1 MSGPSSPRN
10 VGLVLLAALAA
21 CKSTPKQ
28 PEADPAL
35 VKTLAA
41 KMAQN
46 MPAPQAARA
55 CQPKDYVGVPTLT
68 FPTLLR
74 LGEQPVAADNAHADW
89 INPPQLESP
98 TAHDLAATDETTRRR
113 AAALMLS
120 VPAWVVY
127 KVDMVNAPMALG
139 LKELKIS
146 TIGARAIRFGQNGL
160 PECVEIFYFQSD
172 QKVSDDAIAK
182 SDRAIIDPAV
192 AKMLRDDLTQQ
203 YLMHA
208 PRAPAAAPATK

>member
-1 MSGPSSPRN
+1 MSGPSSRHS
-10 VGLVLLAALAA
+10 LVLLAALAA

-35 VKTLAA
+35 VKALAA

-46 MPAPQAARA
+46 VPAPAAARA

-68 FPTLLR
+68 YRTLLQ
-74 LGEQPVAADNAHADW
+74 LADLPIKGDTVHADW

-98 TAHDLAATDETTRRR
+98 AVHDLTSTDTTTRRR
-113 AAALMLS
+113 AAAQMMS
-120 VPAWVVY
+120 VPGWMVY

-139 LKELKIS
+139 LKELKIG
-146 TIGARAIRFGQNGL
+146 TIGARAIRFSRAGL
-160 PECVEIFYFQSD
+160 PECIEVFYFQND
-172 QKVSDDAIAK
+172 QKVSDAAIAK

-192 AKMLRDDLTQQ
+192 AKTLRDDLALQ

-208 PRAPAAAPATK
+208 PRAPATPPTK